1 MMKKIVI
8 IGAGPAGLAA
18 AVCLARNGHDVTVL
32 EGDSEVGGMSKSFSA
47 WGHVVDLGPHRFF
60 SSDPRVNRFWL
71 DAVDGAYHMVSRLT
85 RIYYQ
90 GKYYNYPL
98 DLKNVL
104 SNLGLLR
111 SFRVAL
117 SYLFRPKTHSG
128 EDNFENWTVSRFGT
142 ELYLMF
148 FKTYSERLWGMPCS
162 ELDADFARQRIR
174 KLSLFEVVKAA
185 IIGNQSKH
193 KTLVDS
199 FAYPTNGSGSVYK
212 NLETEISALGGK
224 VMCRTYVEGL
234 SLVDGQVKQVIA
246 DGLAFDCDYVIST
259 MPVTKLVKLLDAD
272 DGVMDAVRNLK
283 YRNTLLIYLLIDQT
297 NLFTDQWIYIHD
309 PNVQCGRITNFSNW
323 AINTTMTSTVLCLE
337 YWSNDDEVL
346 WQQSDESLI
355 RIAKDD
361 VNKAFGIVAE
371 LVNDGFVKRISK
383 SYPVYRFG
391 YSKHVSIIKDY
402 LIRFENVLPI
412 GRYGSFKYNNQ
423 DHSILMGLLAAD
435 KICGKTDIDL
445 WLVNSDDEYQ
455 ESSKITENGL
465 ILNEG

>member
-1 MMKKIVI
+1 
-8 IGAGPAGLAA
+8 
-18 AVCLARNGHDVTVL
+18 
-32 EGDSEVGGMSKSFSA
+32 
-47 WGHVVDLGPHRFF
+47 
-60 SSDPRVNRFWL
+60 
-71 DAVDGAYHMVSRLT
+71 
-85 RIYYQ
+85 
-90 GKYYNYPL
+90 
-98 DLKNVL
+98 
-104 SNLGLLR
+104 
-111 SFRVAL
+111 
-117 SYLFRPKTHSG
+117 
-128 EDNFENWTVSRFGT
+128 
-142 ELYLMF
+142 
-148 FKTYSERLWGMPCS
+148 
-162 ELDADFARQRIR
+162 
-174 KLSLFEVVKAA
+174 
-185 IIGNQSKH
+185 
-193 KTLVDS
+193 
-199 FAYPTNGSGSVYK
+199 
-212 NLETEISALGGK
+212 
-224 VMCRTYVEGL
+224 L